1 MKSFRRF
8 ITESTGRLNARHYFA
23 ESSIQGTGSFASTDI
38 VENDIVF
45 MFLKNTDVNEYKSFD
60 RTDFCRLTNHSSTP
74 NMNLQFV
81 GEDVYTVSNREIFED
96 EELTI
101 DYEEAYSMIAI
112 KNNAA
117 INEKIIRMTP
127 GFEDIKIQNDS
138 HKDLLDE
145 IQDIRNNY
153 Q

>member
-81 GEDVYTVSNREIFED
+81 GEDVYAVSNREIFED

-112 KNNAA
+112 KNDAA

-127 GFEDIKIQNDS
+127 GFENIEIQNDS

>member
-8 ITESTGRLNARHYFA
+8 ITENTGRLDTRHYFA
-23 ESSIQGTGSFASTDI
+23 ESSIQGTGSFASTEI
-38 VENDIVF
+38 NENEIVF
-45 MFLKNTDVNEYKSFD
+45 LFLKHTDINEYKSFD
-60 RTDFCRLTNHSSTP
+60 RTDFCRLTNHSSKP
-74 NMNLQFV
+74 NMNLQFM
-81 GEDVYTVSNREIFED
+81 GEDIYALSNTDINKD

-101 DYEEAYSMIAI
+101 DYENAYSLVAI
-112 KNNAA
+112 QNDAA

-127 GFEDIKIQNDS
+127 GFENIEIKNDS
-138 HKDLLDE
+138 HKDLVDE